1 MTTEKI
7 IFMKI
12 FICSLLIVATTTVA
26 AQELRTK
33 TNDVHLALSQ
43 PRSLTTV
50 PAIKWISP
58 NLEYTNSLEPEIE
71 IEALVTSDVPIKS
84 IHIVLGDNLSGSS
97 RGQKNV
103 QVVENVSSTKVKQ
116 KLRLMDGSN
125 YIEIVVENINGGT
138 VSGVRS
144 VLVGKDAVADAVSID
159 RKDYALFFATDQY
172 DNWTDLVNPVY
183 DANTIATE
191 LKEKYGF
198 EVDIVENATQEE
210 ILVKIK
216 DFSKRNYKPQDQL
229 LIFFAGHGVFDE
241 GFGEGYVVAK
251 NSLEVDKAKTSYIS
265 HSNLRSYINNIS
277 CNHILLAMDVCFGGT
292 LDPAIA
298 RSRAVDARDEL
309 TDNEFLARKLSKKT
323 RRYITSGGKEYVSDG
338 IAGKHS
344 PFAARMIEA
353 LRSRGGD
360 DRILTISEILPYLEK
375 IKQHEPRAGEFGDNE
390 KGSDFVFVAKN

>member
-1 MTTEKI
+1 
-7 IFMKI
+7 MKI
-12 FICSLLIVATTTVA
+12 FILSVFSVFSVSGY
-26 AQELRTK
+26 AQELRTR
-33 TNDVHLALSQ
+33 TNDVHLTLSQ

-50 PAIKWISP
+50 PKIEWITP
-58 NLEYTNSLEPEIE
+58 RLEYSNSLVAEVE
-71 IEALVTSDVPIKS
+71 IEANVTSDVPIKS
-84 IHIVLGDNLSGSS
+84 IHVVLGDNLSGSS

-103 QVVENVSSTKVKQ
+103 QVVENTSTTKVKQ
-116 KLRLMDGSN
+116 KLRLMDGNN
-125 YIEIVVENINGGT
+125 YIEIVAENINGGI
-138 VSGVRS
+138 VSGMRS
-144 VLVGKDAVADAVSID
+144 VLVGKDAVSDAVSVD
-159 RKDYALFFATDQY
+159 RKDFALFFATDSY
-172 DNWTDLVNPVY
+172 DYWSDLVNPVY
-183 DANTIATE
+183 DANTIAAE
-191 LKEKYGF
+191 LKEKYNF
-198 EVDIVENATQEE
+198 EVEVVENATQEE

-216 DFSKRNYKPQDQL
+216 DYSKRNYKPQDQL

-298 RSRAVDARDEL
+298 RTRAADLRDEL

-344 PFAARMIEA
+344 PFAAHILEA
-353 LRSRGGD
+353 LRTRGGD
-360 DRILTISEILPYLEK
+360 DRILTIGEILPFLEK